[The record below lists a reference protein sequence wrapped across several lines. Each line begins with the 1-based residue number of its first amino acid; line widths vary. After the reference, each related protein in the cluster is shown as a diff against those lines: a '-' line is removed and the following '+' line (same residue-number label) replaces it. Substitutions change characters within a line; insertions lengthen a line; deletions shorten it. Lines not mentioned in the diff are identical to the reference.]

1 MDFLWTP
8 DVKKFKRLK
17 KEMVKKEMHEK
28 RAKGLTVIPKENFI
42 YIVVTS

>member
-1 MDFLWTP
+1 ML
-8 DVKKFKRLK
+8 KSLKRLK

-28 RAKGLTVIPKENFI
+28 RAKGLTVIPKENFM